1 MMARKTFQSAEA
13 RYLKG
18 GKNLQEHLPTNDLL
32 FRKLMSSPDSQNILK
47 AFVKDLLGLEFKT
60 LTPKVPY
67 YIDSYKKAYE
77 EMEKMEII
85 YTEVDILATSED
97 GSHTTIECQVQSH
110 QYFHERVIFYL
121 GEAYRSPLGN
131 ITKKEALKKNNYASL
146 RPAYGINIVNFEMFD
161 PNENALQLFHLMNKD
176 TQRPFLNKKGEELLV
191 LCFFSLENT
200 TIDKQAP
207 IYHWQYYFKTGEV
220 DPDAPDYIKEAKK
233 KTDFLTL
240 EEEEKDMIMKIDK
253 AKSISDAIYVTAR
266 EEGKAAGRAEGKVE
280 GREEAKQQLALN
292 LLADNF
298 TSKKISELTGLSIE
312 YVEKL
317 KNEKN

>member
-1 MMARKTFQSAEA
+1 MVARKTFQQGES
-13 RYLKG
+13 RCLKG
-18 GKNLQEHLPTNDLL
+18 GKTMQEYLPTNDLL

-67 YIDSYKKAYE
+67 YIDSYKKDYE

-85 YTEVDILATSED
+85 YTEVDILATAED

-131 ITKKEALKKNNYASL
+131 TTKKEVLKKNNYASL

-176 TQRPFLNKKGEELLV
+176 TQRPFLNREGKELLI
-191 LCFFSLENT
+191 LCFFSLQNT
-200 TIDKQAP
+200 TIDKQDAV
-207 IYHWQYYFKTGEV
+207 YHWQYYFKTGEV
-220 DPDAPDYIKEAKK
+220 EPDAPDYIKEAKK

-240 EEEEKDMIMKIDK
+240 DEEEKEMIMKIDK

-266 EEGKAAGRAEGKVE
+266 EEGKAEGRAEGRK
-280 GREEAKQQLALN
+280 EAKQQLALN
-292 LLADNF
+292 LLAENF
-298 TSKKISELTGLSIE
+298 PSEKISELTGLSLE
-312 YVEKL
+312 YVEEL
-317 KNEKN
+317 KNKKD